1 MFLRSINL
9 DDTRHLNQRPGDR
22 PPLGARPGQSPIGS
36 RHHWKYVWKI
46 SMFFHGWLSRQ
57 DVSNYN
63 KRWRTFGCNLSDEG
77 LITNHAVIFERNC
90 RSNRNGPTIWSA
102 FIHILQ
108 FWELNLWCPCC
119 SVLLC
124 NELTLLLWFF
134 TFMPSSAPAYPVAH
148 LIVLFTMSK
157 RGDWNSSQTLPI
169 RVVKHFTR
177 SASM

>member
-46 SMFFHGWLSRQ
+46 SMFFHRWLRQ
-57 DVSNYN
+57 GVSNYN
-63 KRWRTFGCNLSDEG
+63 ERWRTFECNLSDEG

-134 TFMPSSAPAYPVAH
+134 TFMPSPAPAYPVAH
-148 LIVLFTMSK
+148 LIVLFTISK